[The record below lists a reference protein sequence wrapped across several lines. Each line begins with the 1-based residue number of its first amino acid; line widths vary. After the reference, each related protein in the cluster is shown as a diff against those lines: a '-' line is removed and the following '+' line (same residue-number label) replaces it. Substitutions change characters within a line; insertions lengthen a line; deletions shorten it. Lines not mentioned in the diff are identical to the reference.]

1 MALPNTIYLVTTV
14 NIKLKEIVAY
24 TKKPLNPKKLTV
36 NVVDNSA
43 QPHQQNHLV
52 NLTSETIAN
61 YHINGKKAIFCS
73 NRKIVMFVTEVLF
86 NLFIKLVQ
94 TGLGAIFGL
103 SEYLIKQGK
112 SLHYSNIG

>member
-36 NVVDNSA
+36 NVVDNST

-73 NRKIVMFVTEVLF
+73 NRKIAMFVTAVLF
-86 NLFIKLVQ
+86 NLFKLVQ